1 MKKNVN
7 SKYLII
13 YLLDNVFYSINLYLN
28 LPYYK
33 KGDFYNKFFIFKN
46 LF

>member
-7 SKYLII
+7 SKYLIT
-13 YLLDNVFYSINLYLN
+13 YLLDNISYPINLYLN

-33 KGDFYNKFFIFKN
+33 KR
-46 LF
+46 

>member
-33 KGDFYNKFFIFKN
+33 KM
-46 LF
+46 